1 MVNGRRGEARRW
13 EKCFIEIVKNVGSEQ
28 KRDDDRDIFF
38 ISLRWLWR
46 GRAGGRVSLVAAGI
60 YNQLHLPATW
70 PAGTFLPRRPAGDE
84 SWSNHELEL
93 DSFKWFLYNALS
105 S

>member
-46 GRAGGRVSLVAAGI
+46 GRAGESGGGWYLQPVTSPRHLTSR
-60 YNQLHLPATW
+60 NLPAQETGRGW
-70 PAGTFLPRRPAGDE
+70 IMV
-84 SWSNHELEL
+84 
-93 DSFKWFLYNALS
+93 
-105 S
+105 